1 MINYSIMRE
10 ILKTQVKPALGCTEP
25 SAVALA
31 VARAKEILANDVESV
46 NITVNKNILK
56 NGLSVGI
63 PGTKDVGLDF
73 AAALGLCI
81 GKSEYGLEVFKDVTD
96 ESVIKAKELLAKNVI
111 NVKLDK
117 SLTSLYIGVEAKSR
131 DNVSKV
137 IIKDAHTNI
146 VFESLNDNIIL
157 NNNIDEEAGTIVKL
171 ESKEIKFKIMDYTI
185 DQLIEYVNT
194 EDINE
199 LLFIQDGISMNLT
212 LADVGFNVN
221 LGIGISQHYKKNIID
236 INTKAKAYT
245 VAASEARMSGYPLPV
260 MSSAG
265 SGNHGLVA
273 IIPISIIGK
282 DKEYSDEEII
292 RAVSLSHLIT
302 IFVKVQI
309 GALSPICGCGVAAGV
324 GSAAGITYLQGGNNN
339 AIKASI
345 NNMIAGVSGM
355 FCDGAKI
362 GCAYKLSI
370 SVDAALNACGMA
382 LDGIEIPSD
391 NGILGDS
398 AEESIANLALV
409 SNIGMNNTDAVILDI
424 MMHECP

>member
-1 MINYSIMRE
+1 MINYSIIRE

-25 SAVALA
+25 GAVALA
-31 VARAKEILANDVESV
+31 VARAREILGKEVDNLH
-46 NITVNKNILK
+46 ITVNNNILK

-73 AAALGLCI
+73 AAALALRV

-96 ESVIKAKELLAKNVI
+96 KSVLEAKEILDKKI
-111 NVKLDK
+111 IKIELDK
-117 SLTSLYIGVEAKSR
+117 SLTSLYIGVEAKSGQ
-131 DNVSKV
+131 DISKV

-146 VFESLNDNIIL
+146 VFESLNDIIIL
-157 NNNIDEEAGTIVKL
+157 DNNTIEESDTLVKL
-171 ESKEIKFKIMDYTI
+171 DNKEIKYKIMDYDI

-199 LLFIQDGISMNLT
+199 LLFLQEGISMNLT
-212 LADVGFNVN
+212 LADVGLNVD
-221 LGIGISQHYKKNIID
+221 LGIGISKHYKNNIV
-236 INTKAKAYT
+236 NTSTRAKAYT

-273 IIPISIIGK
+273 IIPISVIGR
-282 DKEYSDEEII
+282 DKEYSEDQII
-292 RAVSLSHLIT
+292 RSVALSHLIT

-309 GALSPICGCGVAAGV
+309 GALSPVCGCGVAAGV
-324 GSAAGITYLQGGNNN
+324 GSAAGMTHLQGGSKA
-339 AIKASI
+339 AIRASI

-362 GCAYKLSI
+362 GCSYKLSI
-370 SVDAALNACGMA
+370 SVDAALDASGMA
-382 LDGIEIPSD
+382 LAGIEIPSD
-391 NGILGDS
+391 NGILGDT

-409 SNIGMNNTDAVILDI
+409 SNVGMLNTDAVILDI
-424 MMHECP
+424 MMHNCP

>member
-81 GKSEYGLEVFKDVTD
+81 RKSEYGLEVFKDVTD

-157 NNNIDEEAGTIVKL
+157 DNNIDEEAGTIVKL
-171 ESKEIKFKIMDYTI
+171 ESKEIKFKIMDYII

-370 SVDAALNACGMA
+370 SVDAALK
-382 LDGIEIPSD
+382 
-391 NGILGDS
+391 
-398 AEESIANLALV
+398 
-409 SNIGMNNTDAVILDI
+409 IGRASCRERV
-424 MMHECP
+424 

>member
-1 MINYSIMRE
+1 MINYNIIRE

-25 SAVALA
+25 GAVALA
-31 VARAKEILANDVESV
+31 VARAKEVLGKDVESI

-73 AAALGLCI
+73 AAALALCV

-96 ESVIKAKELLAKNVI
+96 ESVIDAKKILASNIIKI
-111 NVKLDK
+111 ELDK
-117 SLTSLYIGVEAKSR
+117 SLTSLYIGVEAKSG
-131 DNVSKV
+131 DDISKV
-137 IIKDAHTNI
+137 IIKNSHANI

-157 NNNIDEEAGTIVKL
+157 DNDKDKESDLIL
-171 ESKEIKFKIMDYTI
+171 ELDNKEIKYKLLDYNI

-194 EDINE
+194 EDIKE
-199 LLFIQDGISMNLT
+199 LLFIQDGINMNLT
-212 LADVGFNVN
+212 LADIGLNVD
-221 LGIGISQHYKKNIID
+221 LGIGISKHYKNNIV
-236 INTKAKAYT
+236 NTSTKAKAYT

-282 DKEYSDEEII
+282 DKDYPEEQII
-292 RAVSLSHLIT
+292 RAVTLSHLVT

-309 GALSPICGCGVAAGV
+309 GALSPVCGCGVAAGV
-324 GSAAGITYLQGGNNN
+324 GSAAGMTYLQGGNKD
-339 AIKASI
+339 AIRASI

-362 GCAYKLSI
+362 GCSYKLSI
-370 SVDAALNACGMA
+370 SVDAALDACGMA
-382 LDGIEIPSD
+382 LNGIEIPSD
-391 NGILGDS
+391 NGILGDT

>member
-157 NNNIDEEAGTIVKL
+157 DNNIDEEAGTIVKL